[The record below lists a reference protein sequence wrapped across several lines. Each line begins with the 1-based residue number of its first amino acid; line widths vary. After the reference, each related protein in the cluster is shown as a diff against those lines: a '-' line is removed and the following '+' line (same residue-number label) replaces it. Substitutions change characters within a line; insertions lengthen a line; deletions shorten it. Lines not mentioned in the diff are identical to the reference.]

1 MPESRVRRTSS
12 FTPPPAKAGAPK
24 PNPRWWA
31 PVMVALLVIGL
42 VYLVVSY
49 LAQFAYPIAALGYW
63 NLAVGFGILMVGFVM
78 TTRWR

>member
-1 MPESRVRRTSS
+1 MPESRVRRKSAYTAPQSS
-12 FTPPPAKAGAPK
+12 SGAPK

-42 VYLVVSY
+42 IYLVVSY
-49 LAQFAYPIAALGYW
+49 ISQFAFPIGAIGYW
-63 NLAVGFGILMVGFVM
+63 NLAVGFGILMTGFVM